1 MRCCGTATA
10 PPSPRW
16 RTATR
21 STSVLGEL
29 GIVGLVLIVVPILVI
44 LGAFAWRARGP
55 DRVAGAA
62 LLGAGVGWAV
72 HAGIDWDWEM
82 PAVTA
87 WFFAAGALALASDR
101 GQEAAGGRRLSNLP
115 RIGLALGC
123 LLLAVVPARVMFSE
137 ARLDDSREA
146 FARGDCAG
154 AVDSALGSHVLA
166 VRADPYVILGYC
178 DVRLGLP
185 DLAVRAMDGAVARD
199 PRNWEMHYGRAL
211 VLGAAG
217 VDPRPSAR
225 RALALNPLEPLAREA
240 VDGFGTD
247 DPQTWRRR
255 ALEARLPV
263 Q

>member
-16 RTATR
+16 RAATR

-87 WFFAAGALALASDR
+87 
-101 GQEAAGGRRLSNLP
+101 
-115 RIGLALGC
+115 
-123 LLLAVVPARVMFSE
+123 
-137 ARLDDSREA
+137 
-146 FARGDCAG
+146 
-154 AVDSALGSHVLA
+154 
-166 VRADPYVILGYC
+166 
-178 DVRLGLP
+178 
-185 DLAVRAMDGAVARD
+185 
-199 PRNWEMHYGRAL
+199 
-211 VLGAAG
+211 
-217 VDPRPSAR
+217 
-225 RALALNPLEPLAREA
+225 
-240 VDGFGTD
+240 
-247 DPQTWRRR
+247 
-255 ALEARLPV
+255 
-263 Q
+263 

>member
-1 MRCCGTATA
+1 
-10 PPSPRW
+10 
-16 RTATR
+16 
-21 STSVLGEL
+21 
-29 GIVGLVLIVVPILVI
+29 
-44 LGAFAWRARGP
+44 
-55 DRVAGAA
+55 
-62 LLGAGVGWAV
+62 
-72 HAGIDWDWEM
+72 
-82 PAVTA
+82 
-87 WFFAAGALALASDR
+87 
-101 GQEAAGGRRLSNLP
+101 
-115 RIGLALGC
+115 
-123 LLLAVVPARVMFSE
+123 MFSE

-185 DLAVRAMDGAVARD
+185 DLAVRAMDGAVPRD

-240 VDGFGTD
+240 VDGFATD